1 MDKSE
6 TVTVNGTLLSP
17 RTFVTM
23 LRVLWVA
30 LAVVMGFTI
39 ASAGDEHTKAAGFVS
54 ATGWWL
60 VVAVVVVALVV
71 PSALGLTLVRLVA
84 PFTIVIAITALV
96 LGASGTLGAIAVALA
111 AVVALVAMSGEVGD
125 AIVQGSAYGKEHRFL
140 LRPPAAL
147 LVPLAVSWMVWAAAL
162 VGAVLLLGAEQWL
175 VGILVTTL
183 ACGLTWLL
191 FTRSHRLSIRWL
203 VLVPAGLVVHDPV
216 VLGETLMV
224 PKGNVAVVRLA
235 LADTQAADLTGP
247 AAGVALDIAVR
258 EMVLAVFAANRAQP
272 KGKAIHV
279 QSFLVAPTRPG
290 RAMHAMAAADIP
302 VA

>member
-6 TVTVNGTLLSP
+6 TVAVNGTLLSP

-30 LAVVMGFTI
+30 LGVVMGFTI

-84 PFTIVIAITALV
+84 PFTITIAVAALI
-96 LGASGTLGAIAVALA
+96 LGASGVLGAIAVALA
-111 AVVALVAMSGEVGD
+111 AVVALVAMSGEVGEGM
-125 AIVQGSAYGKEHRFL
+125 VQGSAYGKEHRFP

-147 LVPLAVSWMVWAAAL
+147 LLPLAVSWMVWAAAML
-162 VGAVLLLGAEQWL
+162 GAVLLLGAEQWL
-175 VGILVTTL
+175 VGIVVTTL
-183 ACGLTWLL
+183 ASGLTWLL
-191 FTRSHRLSIRWL
+191 FTRSHRLSMRWL

-216 VLGETLMV
+216 VMGETLMV
-224 PKGNVAVVRLA
+224 PKGNVAMVRMA

-247 AAGVALDIAVR
+247 AAGVALDIAVH
-258 EMVLAVFAANRAQP
+258 EMVLAVFAANRTQP
-272 KGKAIHV
+272 KGKALHV

-290 RAMHAMAAADIP
+290 RALHALTSAGIP